1 MAEKIELAAELRGTV
16 GHGINAL
23 RRSGKVPAVV
33 YGRHI
38 DASSIQLDAR
48 ELTNTLRKIGRNT
61 LITLTLASGPKM
73 VLAREIQ
80 RDPVRRNI
88 LHIDFYEVN
97 MSEKIKAAIRVLTT
111 GEPADIKS
119 GAGVLLQ
126 ERNTLDIE
134 ALPGDLIDSV
144 TIDISNMKID
154 DSVNVKDIPVPAG
167 ITVLDD
173 GDEEVLRLTR
183 FVEAKVEE
191 VAVAETTEVEVIEK
205 GKKEDEEGEEK
216 K

>member
-1 MAEKIELAAELRGTV
+1 MAEKIELAAELRAAV
-16 GHGINAL
+16 GHGVNAL
-23 RRSGKVPAVV
+23 RRAGKVPAVV

-38 DASSIQLDAR
+38 EASSIQVDAR
-48 ELTNTLRKIGRNT
+48 EVSNTLRKIGRNT
-61 LITLTLASGPKM
+61 LISLNLASGPKM

-97 MSEKIKAAIRVLTT
+97 MSEKIKAAIRVFTT
-111 GEPADIKS
+111 GEPADVKS
-119 GAGVLLQ
+119 GAGVMLQ

-144 TIDISNMKID
+144 TIDISGMKID
-154 DSVNVKDIPVPAG
+154 DSVSVKDIPVPAG
-167 ITVLDD
+167 IVVLEDP
-173 GDEEVLRLTR
+173 DEEVLRLTR
-183 FVEAKVEE
+183 FVEAKAEE

-205 GKKEDEEGEEK
+205 GKKEEEEGAEK
-216 K
+216 